1 MDMYTSSRRLNRV
14 LKYLEKVDGY
24 KIVLRTVTRPNNYLD
39 VGGDQGGH
47 EGGEH
52 PGFVHGCYHF
62 GPEVDIWAGLQIL
75 RKPCLQRDYRLGPY
89 FDVPRADTAC
99 QSLWNSNAHGVGR
112 IPIGVQKSVVK
123 YTAWGYNFSP
133 QLYLTFEPPT
143 RVWSLQVCYDTGKI
157 YI

>member
-75 RKPCLQRDYRLGPY
+75 RKPWLQRDYRLGPY
-89 FDVPRADTAC
+89 FDVPRADTC
-99 QSLWNSNAHGVGR
+99 WPVIVEFQCPRRGKDFHWSPKICGQIHR
-112 IPIGVQKSVVK
+112 MGVQFFPS
-123 YTAWGYNFSP
+123 TPS
-133 QLYLTFEPPT
+133 
-143 RVWSLQVCYDTGKI
+143 